1 MPAGLEGS
9 QSEEKA
15 ALLGPGLGEL
25 QQQPEI
31 LTAVLDI
38 VRHLA
43 AVQSQLTQSLQQELP
58 ALTSHLISLPCYHLY
73 QVGEDGGEGGA
84 VRAAG
89 VLQVG
94 CQGALH
100 QLGEVLPHVPRP
112 ALQQVG
118 GQISQP
124 VCRNILYPSGLALR
138 SVGWLANLL
147 NSLCVVGNGVVLVD
161 CD

>member
-15 ALLGPGLGEL
+15 ALLGPGLCEL

-31 LTAVLDI
+31 LTAVLHI
-38 VRHLA
+38 IRHLA
-43 AVQSQLTQSLQQELP
+43 AVQSQLTLSLHYKSHQQEPP
-58 ALTSHLISLPCYHLY
+58 ALPSHLINPPCYHLY
-73 QVGEDGGEGGA
+73 EVGEDGGEGGA
-84 VRAAG
+84 VRAAR

-94 CQGALH
+94 GQGALQ

-124 VCRNILYPSGLALR
+124 VCRYILYPSGLALR
-138 SVGWLANLL
+138 SVGWF
-147 NSLCVVGNGVVLVD
+147 SVS
-161 CD
+161 